1 MFINRNGEDG
11 HQHFRSQRLFS
22 ENGQW
27 YFDTRE
33 GHQIGPYYDLKDVKN
48 ALAAFISQRLL
59 VSGNTRNEELDYLPG
74 RQDGIEHLVE
84 ELHEY
89 YVIYQQYGQTAA
101 VSWAIKRVAEL
112 KRNRDAGLPG
122 VSDRIEALNYAKDLE
137 ED

>member
-1 MFINRNGEDG
+1 MFINRYGEVG
-11 HQHFRSQRLFS
+11 RQHFRSQRLFS

-33 GHQIGPYYDLKDVKN
+33 GHQIGPYYDLKGVKN

-59 VSGNTRNEELDYLPG
+59 VSGKARSEALDYLPG

-84 ELHEY
+84 ELYEY
-89 YVIYQQYGQTAA
+89 YTIYQQNGQTAA

-112 KRNRDAGLPG
+112 ERNSDASLLDVPAR
-122 VSDRIEALNYAKDLE
+122 VDALHYAIDLE

>member
-1 MFINRNGEDG
+1 MFINRYGEDSR
-11 HQHFRSQRLFS
+11 QHFRSQRLFS

-59 VSGNTRNEELDYLPG
+59 VSRNGRSEELDYLPG

-84 ELHEY
+84 ELYEY
-89 YVIYQQYGQTAA
+89 YSIYQQNGQTAA
-101 VSWAIKRVAEL
+101 VSWAIKRVADLE
-112 KRNRDAGLPG
+112 RSRDPSLLG
-122 VSDRIEALNYAKDLE
+122 VSARIDALHYAMDLE